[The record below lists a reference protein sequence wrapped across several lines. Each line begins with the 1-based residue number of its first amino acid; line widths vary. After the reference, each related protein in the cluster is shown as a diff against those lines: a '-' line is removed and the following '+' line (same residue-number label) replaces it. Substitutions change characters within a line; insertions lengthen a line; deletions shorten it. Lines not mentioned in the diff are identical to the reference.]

1 VSGAASGGGGAAPRT
16 ACLVVDCQV
25 DFCPGGS
32 LPVEGGDRVAAA
44 ITRRLGERR
53 PGGPLVVTSRDW
65 HVDPGGHFAAE
76 GAAPDYATTWPPHC
90 VAGTPGA
97 EYHPALRLE
106 PDAEVRKGAH
116 AAAYSAFEGQTEDG
130 RPLLDVLRGAGVG
143 EVQVCGIATDHC
155 VRATALDARRL
166 GFRVVLLGDL
176 CAGVSPHTTAAA
188 LAEMTAAGVEV
199 VDSAPG

>member
-1 VSGAASGGGGAAPRT
+1 MTGADSGGEGTART

-32 LPVEGGDRVAAA
+32 LAVEGGDRVAAG
-44 ITRRLGERR
+44 ITRRLGRR
-53 PGGPLVVTSRDW
+53 PAGDPLVVASRDW
-65 HVDPGGHFAAE
+65 HLDPAGHFAAE
-76 GAAPDYATTWPPHC
+76 GSPPDYVTTWPPHC

-97 EYHPALRLE
+97 EYHPALRVQ
-106 PDAEVRKGAH
+106 PDVEVRKGAH
-116 AAAYSAFEGQTEDG
+116 AAAYSAFEGETEDG
-130 RPLLDVLRGAGVG
+130 RSLLDVLRGAGVE

-176 CAGVSPHTTAAA
+176 CAGVSPETTSAA
-188 LAEMTAAGVEV
+188 LQEMSAAGVEI
-199 VDSAPG
+199 AGGREG